1 MSAVGIIP
9 ARFAATRF
17 PGKPLAPIAGL
28 PMVQRVWQ
36 GAREAK
42 RLREVIVATEDARVA
57 DACRA
62 FGAEVTLTSPDHP
75 TGTDRIAEVAARLPD
90 RIVVNVQGDEP
101 LIDPPL
107 IDACAALLAARPD
120 CVMSTAAHALESVAD
135 YANPNVV
142 KVVADL
148 RGRAIY
154 FSRLPV
160 PYVREGSPDPV
171 RFKHIGLYVYRRDL
185 LLGYS
190 DLPVGPLEQA
200 ERLEQL
206 RALENGHS
214 IRVVETE
221 YDSLGVDTPDDLKR
235 VSQLF
240 EASLF
245 FHG

>member
-1 MSAVGIIP
+1 M
-9 ARFAATRF
+9 
-17 PGKPLAPIAGL
+17 
-28 PMVQRVWQ
+28 
-36 GAREAK
+36 K
-42 RLREVIVATEDARVA
+42 RIEE
-57 DACRA
+57 
-62 FGAEVTLTSPDHP
+62 PDE
-75 TGTDRIAEVAARLPD
+75 IE
-90 RIVVNVQGDEP
+90 
-101 LIDPPL
+101 
-107 IDACAALLAARPD
+107 
-120 CVMSTAAHALESVAD
+120 
-135 YANPNVV
+135 NPNVV

-185 LLGYS
+185 LLSYS

-235 VSQLF
+235 VSELF